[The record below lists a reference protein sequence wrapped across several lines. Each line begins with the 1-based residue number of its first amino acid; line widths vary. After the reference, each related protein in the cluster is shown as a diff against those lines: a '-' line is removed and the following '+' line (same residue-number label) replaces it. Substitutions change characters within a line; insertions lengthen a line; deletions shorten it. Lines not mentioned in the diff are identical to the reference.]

1 MEKFQKVR
9 FRDYKDNTRLNI
21 NNVNYASMKE
31 KRDRANNYWKDRVI
45 NNFLPPI
52 DYRKRHEINERI
64 LKLKNQVVPK
74 HDLIR

>member
-31 KRDRANNYWKDRVI
+31 KRDRANNYWKDKNEMISKRKTFRQLKKI
-45 NNFLPPI
+45 I
-52 DYRKRHEINERI
+52 DE
-64 LKLKNQVVPK
+64 V
-74 HDLIR
+74 